1 MQAVYDRKAEGY
13 PEHETDRRTDKD
25 GDTMKILDSYGHP
38 NNICNTPELATIEL
52 HYNKY
57 GTGEYFSTFITHAD
71 LPLDG
76 FWQNG
81 LLTKEEVRKIIA
93 IILKSKRR
101 LEDALEREREN
112 EQD

>member
-1 MQAVYDRKAEGY
+1 
-13 PEHETDRRTDKD
+13 
-25 GDTMKILDSYGHP
+25 MKICDKYGRP

-71 LPLDG
+71 IPSDG

-81 LLTKEEVRKIIA
+81 LLTKEEVGKIIA
-93 IILKSKRR
+93 IIIKSKQR
-101 LEDALEREREN
+101 LDMALEREQDN
-112 EQD
+112 EKD